1 MKKIKIISFI
11 LIMLLMISIGAT
23 SFAAIDQTIYFDVQ
37 YDGEIKVNEEKISVT
52 TLGGKATPQHAKVR
66 IKVDVEGPAIPK
78 LLATDSTGK
87 EYDIAQIGYWGP
99 DTGFAIQ
106 GDFHNETMVRS
117 TYPKAG
123 TYKITLSLIDV
134 GNNNDLLAQREFTF
148 EVKGEEPIAN
158 AVVDNTATELPKTGT
173 SLLEIAIYAFILV
186 AIVYAIYKIRQRR
199 K

>member
-1 MKKIKIISFI
+1 
-11 LIMLLMISIGAT
+11 MISIGAT

-37 YDGEIKVNEEKISVT
+37 YDGEINLNEEKISVT
-52 TLGGKATPQHAKVR
+52 TLGGKATPQHTNVR

-99 DTGFAIQ
+99 EQGFPIQ

-117 TYPKAG
+117 TYPVAG
-123 TYKITLSLIDV
+123 TYKITLSLLDV

-148 EVKGEEPIAN
+148 EVKGEEVKEEPIAN
-158 AVVDNTATELPKTGT
+158 AVVDEPTTELPKTGT
-173 SLLEIAIYAFILV
+173 SLLEIAIYAIILV
-186 AIVYAIYKIRQRR
+186 AIVYAVYQIRQRR